1 MRATLAR
8 GALAVTSMVAL
19 AFLVPLALVTRQIAE
34 DRALLDARQQAAA
47 VVTALAVS
55 TDPVVLSRAMAAT
68 ADGPRQRLAVYLPEG
83 VTLGTPRAAADDV
96 ALTAN
101 RGGSLTAPADDG
113 LVYLQ
118 PAALDGGRSA
128 VVEVYVPESDLSR
141 GVATAWWSMGALA
154 ALLVAVSVGLADRL
168 GWRVVGATRQ
178 LARAS
183 RSVGSGDLTVRVIP
197 AGPPDLVEVGEA
209 FNSMA
214 DRLNSVIDNER
225 ERAADLSH
233 RLRTPL
239 TALRLDCDALP
250 PGPAADRMR
259 QAVEALDAEI
269 DAIIAGARRSAAER
283 AAEETDLVD
292 VVADRLAFWAVLA
305 EDHGRPWQ
313 VVAGDTPVWLPVPR
327 TDAIGAVD
335 ALIGNIFRHTPHGTG
350 FRVTVDSQA
359 MVVEDAGPGIPDPDA
374 ALRRGVSGGGSTG
387 LGLDIV
393 CQLARQAGGDVAVDR
408 GDLGGARITVTLS
421 PLSAFPA
428 AAEEPPIPA
437 LRFRRGRAT

>member
-19 AFLVPLALVTRQIAE
+19 AFLVPLALVTKQIAE

-55 TDPVVLSRAMAAT
+55 TDPAVLSRAIAAT
-68 ADGPRQRLAVYLPEG
+68 ADGPRQRLAVHLPDG
-83 VTLGTPRAAADDV
+83 PVLGTTRAESANV
-96 ALTAN
+96 ALTAT
-101 RGGSLTAPADDG
+101 RGGSLTAPVADG

-118 PAALDGGRSA
+118 PAALDGGRNA
-128 VVEVYVPESDLSR
+128 VVEVFVPEADLSR
-141 GVATAWWSMGALA
+141 GVGTAWWSMGALA
-154 ALLVAVSVGLADRL
+154 ALLVAVSVALADRL
-168 GWRVVGATRQ
+168 GWRVVRATRQ

-183 RSVGSGDLTVRVIP
+183 RAVGSGDLTVRVTP
-197 AGPPDLVEVGEA
+197 AGPPDLHEVGEA
-209 FNSMA
+209 FNAMA
-214 DRLNSVIDNER
+214 GRLNTVIDAER

-250 PGPAADRMR
+250 PGPAGDRMR

-269 DAIIAGARRSAAER
+269 DAIIAGARRTAAER

-313 VVAGDTPVWLPVPR
+313 VVGADDPVWLPVPR
-327 TDAIGAVD
+327 TDVIGAVD

-350 FRVTVDSQA
+350 FRVTVTPEA
-359 MVVEDAGPGIPDPDA
+359 MVVEDGGPGIADPDE

-393 CQLARQAGGDVAVDR
+393 CQLARQAGGSVAVDR
-408 GDLGGARITVTLS
+408 GELGGARITVSLTAL
-421 PLSAFPA
+421 APA
-428 AAEEPPIPA
+428 APAQHAAA
-437 LRFRRGRAT
+437 LRFRRGRPS